1 VTIVPLAAVSP
12 GEDGTASEF
21 EGQADGLKGVE
32 KFSANLTSVSVG
44 GKQFKNVAFKYPEG
58 NEEDHHHH

>member
-1 VTIVPLAAVSP
+1 MLSAVSP
-12 GEDGTASEF
+12 TADGMASEF
-21 EGQADGLKGVE
+21 EGKADELKGHE
-32 KFSANLTSVSVG
+32 KFSATLTTVTVG